1 MLACQLPRPEG
12 RGPDKSGLRNLS
24 PVQRD
29 LRLSRF
35 IGTRRYLGALKAL
48 RNSAVFRLWLV
59 TLYTR
64 HRTAAA
70 AV

>member
-1 MLACQLPRPEG
+1 MASQLPRPEG

-35 IGTRRYLGALKAL
+35 IGTRRYLGAIKVL
-48 RNSAVFRLWLV
+48 RDSAVSRLWLV
-59 TLYTR
+59 TLHTR
-64 HRTAAA
+64 HRTVAAT
-70 AV
+70 V